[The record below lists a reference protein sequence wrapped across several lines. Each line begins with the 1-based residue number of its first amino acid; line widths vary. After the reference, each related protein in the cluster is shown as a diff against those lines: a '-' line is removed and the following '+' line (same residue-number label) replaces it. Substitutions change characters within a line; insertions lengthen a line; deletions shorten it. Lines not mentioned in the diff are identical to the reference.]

1 MVYLI
6 AISILWSFS
15 FGIIKYGLAGIDS
28 SFISFARNVIALTF
42 FSSVTIYNIKKF
54 SFDLKLVGI
63 GALQFGLMYIF
74 YIESYQYLPAYL
86 IATFTITTPIYVVL
100 ASKYLNGNSLNRNGI
115 YAILLVIIGSY
126 LMRFNSLN
134 LEDYMFGFVLIQC
147 ANIFFATGQILFK
160 KWNDKNKDK
169 DIVHN
174 FSQLFF
180 GATLITSI
188 FYFLGSSESAILTQS
203 NLFSLL
209 FLGIIS
215 SGIGFLMWNIGATK
229 VSAEKLAVMNN
240 AVIPIAIFNSYL
252 IFGEDINFIQFFPGL
267 IFFYLAFKLIS

>member
-1 MVYLI
+1 MAYLI

-28 SFISFARNVIALTF
+28 SFISFARNVIALIF

-54 SFDLKLVGI
+54 SFDLKLAGI

-134 LEDYMFGFVLIQC
+134 LEDYMLGFVLIQC

-229 VSAEKLAVMNN
+229 VSAEKLAIMNN
-240 AVIPIAIFNSYL
+240 AVIPIAIFNTYL
-252 IFGEDINFIQFFPGL
+252 IFGEEINFILFFPGL

>member
-1 MVYLI
+1 MAYLI

-100 ASKYLNGNSLNRNGI
+100 ASKYLNGNLLNRNGI

-134 LEDYMFGFVLIQC
+134 LKDYMLGFVLIQC

-229 VSAEKLAVMNN
+229 VSAEKLAIMNN

-252 IFGEDINFIQFFPGL
+252 IFGEEINFILFFPGL

>member
-1 MVYLI
+1 MAYLI

-28 SFISFARNVIALTF
+28 SFISFTRNLIALTF

-134 LEDYMFGFVLIQC
+134 LKDYMLGFVLIQC

-229 VSAEKLAVMNN
+229 VSAEKLAIMNN

-252 IFGEDINFIQFFPGL
+252 IFGEEINFILFFPGL

>member
-1 MVYLI
+1 MAYLI

-15 FGIIKYGLAGIDS
+15 FGIIKYGLAVIDS

-134 LEDYMFGFVLIQC
+134 LEDYMLGFVLIQC

-252 IFGEDINFIQFFPGL
+252 IFGEEINFILFFPGL

>member
-1 MVYLI
+1 MAYLI

-100 ASKYLNGNSLNRNGI
+100 ANKYLNGNSLNRNGI

-134 LEDYMFGFVLIQC
+134 LKDYMLGFVLIQC

-229 VSAEKLAVMNN
+229 VSAEKLAIMNN
-240 AVIPIAIFNSYL
+240 AVIPIAIFNTYL
-252 IFGEDINFIQFFPGL
+252 IFGEEINFILFFPGL

>member
-1 MVYLI
+1 MAYLI

-28 SFISFARNVIALTF
+28 SFISFARNVMALTF

-74 YIESYQYLPAYL
+74 YIESYQYLPAYF

-134 LEDYMFGFVLIQC
+134 LKDYMLGFVLIQC

-229 VSAEKLAVMNN
+229 VSAEKLAIMNN

-252 IFGEDINFIQFFPGL
+252 IFGEEINFILFFPGL

>member
-1 MVYLI
+1 MAYLI

-28 SFISFARNVIALTF
+28 SFVSFARNVIALTF

-54 SFDLKLVGI
+54 SFDLKLAGI

-134 LEDYMFGFVLIQC
+134 LKDYMLGFVLIQC

-229 VSAEKLAVMNN
+229 VSAEKLAIMNN

-252 IFGEDINFIQFFPGL
+252 IFGEEINFILFFPGL

>member
-1 MVYLI
+1 LAYLI

-134 LEDYMFGFVLIQC
+134 LEDYMLGFVLIQC

-229 VSAEKLAVMNN
+229 VSAGKLAVMNN

-252 IFGEDINFIQFFPGL
+252 IFGEEINFILFFPGL

>member
-1 MVYLI
+1 MAYLI

-28 SFISFARNVIALTF
+28 SFVSFARNVIALTF

-134 LEDYMFGFVLIQC
+134 LEDYMLGFVLIQC

-229 VSAEKLAVMNN
+229 VSAEKLAIMNN

-252 IFGEDINFIQFFPGL
+252 IFGEEVNFILFFPGL